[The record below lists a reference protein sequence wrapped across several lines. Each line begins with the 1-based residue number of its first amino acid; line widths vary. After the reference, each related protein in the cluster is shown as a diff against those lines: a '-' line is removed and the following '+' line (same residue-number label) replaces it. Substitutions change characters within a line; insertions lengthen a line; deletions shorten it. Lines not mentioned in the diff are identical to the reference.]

1 MKGTFSMNT
10 TQPVTVE
17 SLMLANHAE
26 SVNGLLYIS
35 GGGCNIHRRMVSPG
49 GAATLSHLGLAL
61 IIAVPWHQTNLIHN
75 LIIEFRDEDANVI
88 ANIDSK
94 LNMGRS
100 PGLRPGTIQYANV
113 GLPIDIVF
121 LHPGDYEIV
130 ARIEGGEGSERRWTF
145 QVQDIPQM
153 AAMA

>member
-1 MKGTFSMNT
+1 MKTN
-10 TQPVTVE
+10 QPVTVE

-35 GGGCNIHRRMVSPG
+35 GGGCNIHRRLVPPG

-61 IIAVPWHQTNLIHN
+61 IIAVPWHQTNLTQD
-75 LIIEFRDEDANVI
+75 LIIKFRDEDANVI
-88 ANIDSK
+88 ANINSK
-94 LNMGRS
+94 LNMGRP
-100 PGLRPGTIQYANV
+100 PGLRPGTTQYANV
-113 GLPIDIVF
+113 GLPMDIVF
-121 LHPGDYEIV
+121 PHPGDYEIV
-130 ARIEGGEGSERRWTF
+130 ASIEDVESSERRWTF

>member
-1 MKGTFSMNT
+1 MNT

-35 GGGCNIHRRMVSPG
+35 GGGCNIHRRIVSPG
-49 GAATLSHLGLAL
+49 GAVTLSHLGLAL
-61 IIAVPWHQTNLIHN
+61 IIAVPWHQTNLTHD

-88 ANIDSK
+88 ANINSK
-94 LNMGRS
+94 LNMGRP
-100 PGLRPGTIQYANV
+100 PGLRPGTTQYANV
-113 GLPIDIVF
+113 GLPMDIVF
-121 LHPGDYEIV
+121 PHPGGYEIV
-130 ARIEGGEGSERRWTF
+130 VSIEGLEDSERRWTF

-153 AAMA
+153 VAMP

>member
-1 MKGTFSMNT
+1 MKGTSRVNT
-10 TQPVTVE
+10 NQSVTVE

-35 GGGCNIHRRMVSPG
+35 GGGCNIHRRTVSPG

-61 IIAVPWHQTNLIHN
+61 IIAVPWHQTNLTHN
-75 LIIEFRDEDANVI
+75 LIIEFRDEDANII
-88 ANIDSK
+88 ANINSK
-94 LNMGRS
+94 LNMGRP

-113 GLPIDIVF
+113 GLSMDIVF
-121 LHPGDYEIV
+121 PHQGDFEIV
-130 ARIEGGEGSERRWTF
+130 AHIEGVEDSDRRWTF

-153 AAMA
+153 ATMA

>member
-1 MKGTFSMNT
+1 MNT
-10 TQPVTVE
+10 TQPVIVE

-35 GGGCNIHRRMVSPG
+35 GGGCNVHRRMVPPS

-61 IIAVPWHQTNLIHN
+61 IIEVPWHQTNVTHDLV
-75 LIIEFRDEDANVI
+75 IEFRDEDANII
-88 ANIDSK
+88 ANINSK
-94 LNMGRS
+94 LNMGRP
-100 PGLRPGTIQYANV
+100 PGLRPGTTQYANV
-113 GLPIDIVF
+113 GLPMDIVF
-121 LHPGDYEIV
+121 PHPGDYEIV
-130 ARIEGGEGSERRWTF
+130 VRIEGVASSERRWAF